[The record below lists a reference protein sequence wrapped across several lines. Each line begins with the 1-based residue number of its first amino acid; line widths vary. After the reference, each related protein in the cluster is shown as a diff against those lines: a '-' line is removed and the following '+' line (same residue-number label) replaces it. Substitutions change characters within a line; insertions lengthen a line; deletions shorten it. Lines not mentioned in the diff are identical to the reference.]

1 VEECRCGRHFEN
13 FGERSDS
20 GAASSGFLVEIEK
33 VCQALRD
40 FSVRSR
46 SGTGSSGF

>member
-1 VEECRCGRHFEN
+1 MEEWRCGRHFEN
-13 FGERSDS
+13 FGERRDS

-33 VCQALRD
+33 VGQAFRD